1 MKITIMITSENYKR
15 IKALPNYIR
24 FSKAV
29 ETALCYCKMQPA
41 IDATLAF
48 TLSEIVI
55 HCNNGKRLNLTLS
68 KACLDNLQL
77 LTKTNHITYTQLF
90 IVLMPQ
96 VLNRLEQFCKEF
108 SYYDYKD

>member
-1 MKITIMITSENYKR
+1 
-15 IKALPNYIR
+15 
-24 FSKAV
+24 
-29 ETALCYCKMQPA
+29 
-41 IDATLAF
+41 
-48 TLSEIVI
+48 
-55 HCNNGKRLNLTLS
+55 LNLTLS